1 MLTLYSGPLSLFARK
16 TEIAL
21 AEKGLAYDRVMV
33 DFTQERGYQP
43 KHPKVLAHNPKGQVP
58 VLIDGNLALFDST
71 LIFEYLEDAYPTP
84 PLLPAAPKER
94 ARVRL
99 LELLADEVVLVREV
113 RPLMTRTVPPAADL
127 ARRAAETEA
136 ALQAEAL
143 LERRHGDL
151 QARLGGRTFSAATSS
166 PPPISRSSWC
176 CSSSG
181 ACTDPRS
188 RAIPSWP
195 PGTSASP
202 RGPRSRRSRRRSPRP
217 TAGSPMPGHGDST
230 ASMH

>member
-58 VLIDGNLALFDST
+58 VLIDGDLALFDST

-99 LELLADEVVLVREV
+99 LELLADEVVLVQEV

-151 QARLGGRTFSAATSS
+151 QARLGGRTFF
-166 PPPISRSSWC
+166 
-176 CSSSG
+176 G
-181 ACTDPRS
+181 
-188 RAIPSWP
+188 
-195 PGTSASP
+195 
-202 RGPRSRRSRRRSPRP
+202 
-217 TAGSPMPGHGDST
+217 GDIFST
-230 ASMH
+230 ADIAVFMVLLFVRRLHGPALAGHPELAAWYERVAARPSVAPIPAEIAEADRRLSHAWTRG